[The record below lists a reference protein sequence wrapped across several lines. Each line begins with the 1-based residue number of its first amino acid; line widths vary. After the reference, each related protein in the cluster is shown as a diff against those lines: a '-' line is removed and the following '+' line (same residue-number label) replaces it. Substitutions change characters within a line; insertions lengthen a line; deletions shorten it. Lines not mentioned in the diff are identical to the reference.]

1 MAARFHIPP
10 RPTRRRTGEPTLTL
24 VPSRLA
30 PVLPMP
36 RPAARPVRLVL
47 LSCPSCDLAA
57 DPMPAP
63 AAEQLA
69 GTHDDLHHAGRPT
82 AVLRT
87 DPDPGP
93 VRTVHAGRPVGG
105 PDLDG
110 AA

>member
-10 RPTRRRTGEPTLTL
+10 RPHPQRRRRRSGSPA
-24 VPSRLA
+24 LA
-30 PVLPMP
+30 LATAPLATVHVMP

-47 LSCPSCDLAA
+47 LSCPVCDLAA
-57 DPMPAP
+57 DPMLTP

-69 GTHDDLHHAGRPT
+69 GAHDDLHHGGRPT
-82 AVLRT
+82 ATLRT
-87 DPDPGP
+87 DP
-93 VRTVHAGRPVGG
+93 RPAHQLSPAG

>member
-10 RPTRRRTGEPTLTL
+10 RPHRRRAGPPALAL
-24 VPSRLA
+24 VPPLLA

-36 RPAARPVRLVL
+36 RPAARPARLVL
-47 LSCPSCDLAA
+47 LSCPACELAT

-69 GTHDDLHHAGRPT
+69 GTHDDLHHGGRPT
-82 AVLRT
+82 AELRT
-87 DPDPGP
+87 DP
-93 VRTVHAGRPVGG
+93 RPSHTLGAG
-105 PDLDG
+105 PDFGG